1 MAKNQTVRVRPTVLQ
16 EDLDAL
22 TALQALAN
30 YAPANTAYAKTALA
44 AKLTAMKTAQDA
56 ELSAQNALNAARDTA
71 NAAEWDFHNAL
82 LGAKDQVLAQYGK
95 DSDQIQAL
103 GLKKKSERKSPV
115 RKAKA
120 A

>member
-22 TALQALAN
+22 TALQAIAN
-30 YAPANTAYAKTALA
+30 YTPANTAYAKTALA

-56 ELSAQNALNAARDTA
+56 EVNAQNALDAARDTA

-103 GLKKKSERKSPV
+103 GLKKKSERKAPV